1 MKNLFQYKIVFFIF
15 FLFFVQFNSQD
26 TKIDDLNNETI
37 EKKID
42 SLHNNPNK
50 AWEIINLYIKK
61 SKKEKNEESLLYAYR
76 YASNFSQYPENLKYA
91 DSALAIGKKSNNKN
105 KRFRHQ
111 PSAKKRP
118 SQGGN
123 QAEKEKMAITCPW
136 TGARI

>member
-50 AWEIINLYIKK
+50 AWEIINL
-61 SKKEKNEESLLYAYR
+61 
-76 YASNFSQYPENLKYA
+76 
-91 DSALAIGKKSNNKN
+91 
-105 KRFRHQ
+105 
-111 PSAKKRP
+111 
-118 SQGGN
+118 
-123 QAEKEKMAITCPW
+123 
-136 TGARI
+136 

>member
-61 SKKEKNEESLLYAYR
+61 SKK
-76 YASNFSQYPENLKYA
+76 
-91 DSALAIGKKSNNKN
+91 KKIMNHYFMHIDMHVTFLSIQK
-105 KRFRHQ
+105 
-111 PSAKKRP
+111 
-118 SQGGN
+118 
-123 QAEKEKMAITCPW
+123 I
-136 TGARI
+136 